1 MAIKSAN
8 IMNIFMLT
16 PYHMSERK
24 KSFSLLYNQSIYCTC
39 FVLKHIFTTATYLR
53 YC

>member
-1 MAIKSAN
+1 MAIRSAN
-8 IMNIFMLT
+8 IMNIFTLT
-16 PYHMSERK
+16 SYRLSERK
-24 KSFSLLYNQSIYCTC
+24 VVSLLYNQSIYCTC